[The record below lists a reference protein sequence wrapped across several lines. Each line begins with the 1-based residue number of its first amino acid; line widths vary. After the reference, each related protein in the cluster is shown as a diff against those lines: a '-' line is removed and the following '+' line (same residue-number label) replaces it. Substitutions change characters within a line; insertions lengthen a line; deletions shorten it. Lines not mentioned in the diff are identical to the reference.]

1 MFPSLVIAYREAF
14 EAVLILVP
22 MLAYV
27 IAKNKAFLAKYIYAG
42 ALTGIVVSVIGGTA
56 VFTFAKT
63 LGGATEQYFEGTM
76 LLFVAGLIL
85 FIVIWMQGSKKPG
98 VENQETAVQLNTN
111 RYPLFI
117 VSFLMV
123 FKEGLEVVVFTFTSI
138 SHQAVYIVLG
148 TGVGVLLAVL
158 TAYILYKTTVKLN
171 IALIFKLMSIV
182 LLFIGAEMFG
192 EALITFFPSGGT
204 SLENAAYLTYLIPS
218 LYIFLRSSAKE
229 LLYKYK
235 A

>member
-1 MFPSLVIAYREAF
+1 MFPSLMIAYREAL
-14 EAVLILVP
+14 EAVLIIVP

-27 IAKNKAFLAKYIYAG
+27 ITKNKSFLTKYIYTG
-42 ALTGIVVSVIGGTA
+42 ALSGIVVSVIGGAA
-56 VFTFAKT
+56 VFSFAKT
-63 LGGATEQYFEGTM
+63 LGGTTEQYFQGSM
-76 LLFVAGLIL
+76 MLFVAGLIL
-85 FIVIWMQGSKKPG
+85 FIVVWMQGSKNPSA
-98 VENQETAVQLNTN
+98 ENHEIQLNTN

-117 VSFLMV
+117 VSFLTV

-138 SHQAVYIVLG
+138 SHQAINVALG
-148 TGVGVLLAVL
+148 TGAGVLLAVL

-171 IALIFKLMSIV
+171 ITLIFKLMSIV

-192 EALITFFPSGGT
+192 EALIAFVPSGGT
-204 SLENAAYLTYLIPS
+204 SLQNGAYLTYLIPS

-235 A
+235 S

>member
-1 MFPSLVIAYREAF
+1 VIAYREAF

-27 IAKNKAFLAKYIYAG
+27 ITKNKSFLAKYIYSG
-42 ALTGIVVSVIGGTA
+42 AFTGLIVSVIGGAA
-56 VFTFAKT
+56 VFSFAKT
-63 LGGATEQYFEGTM
+63 LGGTTEQYFQGSM
-76 LLFVAGLIL
+76 MLFVAGLIL
-85 FIVIWMQGSKKPG
+85 YIVVWMQGSKKSNT
-98 VENQETAVQLNTN
+98 ENQEHTILLNTN

-117 VSFLMV
+117 ISFLTV

-138 SHQAVYIVLG
+138 SLQATSIALG

-158 TAYILYKTTVKLN
+158 TAFILYKTTVKLN

-192 EALITFFPSGGT
+192 EALIAFAPTGGT
-204 SLENAAYLTYLIPS
+204 SLQNAAFLTYLIPT
-218 LYIFLRSSAKE
+218 LYFFLRSSAKE
-229 LLYKYK
+229 FLLKFK
-235 A
+235 N